1 MIAASRVLPVYRAG
15 ASARGVPGGCR
26 VTAGFFDP
34 PSFGRAQWAI
44 EQELR
49 PPKLKSGSPIELAAM
64 AAPRVTARGGAD
76 VLGVRTARSPS
87 RALATH
93 CLGLAGF
100 TTYLLLAA
108 AAPPARDS
116 ARTRSPSRRRLCS
129 RAIVRVDR
137 APVACG
143 APAARRHSPSIQ
155 RVRKPKCN
163 GQAPSSRG
171 QVVRSEAAAVSI
183 SGEIFRLHS
192 STVRG
197 LSEVKYWTFWFSFC
211 ARSVW
216 AGLPNARSRIAVA
229 AASFDDLDDEATTSI
244 AVGEVDDA

>member
-1 MIAASRVLPVYRAG
+1 MIAASRVSPVYRAG
-15 ASARGVPGGCR
+15 ASARC
-26 VTAGFFDP
+26 T
-34 PSFGRAQWAI
+34 GRLPRYSGL
-44 EQELR
+44 LR
-49 PPKLKSGSPIELAAM
+49 PAQLRPCTMGPLSKNCARPNSRAGQPIELGAM

-116 ARTRSPSRRRLCS
+116 ARTRSPSRRRRCS

-143 APAARRHSPSIQ
+143 ALAARRHSPSIQ
-155 RVRKPKCN
+155 RVRKPECN

-183 SGEIFRLHS
+183 SGAIFRLPLLH
-192 STVRG
+192 R
-197 LSEVKYWTFWFSFC
+197 
-211 ARSVW
+211 
-216 AGLPNARSRIAVA
+216 
-229 AASFDDLDDEATTSI
+229 
-244 AVGEVDDA
+244 